1 MEHITPLHV
10 ILAKPVVEDVH
21 VLLALCIQW
30 QPEELPFEQRYAI
43 LSRDAAIAITC

>member
-21 VLLALCIQW
+21 VLLAL
-30 QPEELPFEQRYAI
+30 YAYNGNLKSFL
-43 LSRDAAIAITC
+43 LSRDMQF